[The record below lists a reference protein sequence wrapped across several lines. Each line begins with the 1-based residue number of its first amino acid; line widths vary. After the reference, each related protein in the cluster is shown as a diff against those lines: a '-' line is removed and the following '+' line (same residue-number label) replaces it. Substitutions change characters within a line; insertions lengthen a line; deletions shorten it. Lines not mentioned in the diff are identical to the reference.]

1 MLPFRCSLLLL
12 LSSPR
17 RVRAADSLPG
27 LARALLLHNRVE
39 AVVVVRVAAVVVVVE
54 VVVPRQRLLQ
64 RPLRDGLM
72 ERSG

>member
-1 MLPFRCSLLLL
+1 L

>member
-1 MLPFRCSLLLL
+1 L

-39 AVVVVRVAAVVVVVE
+39 AAPAVVVVRVAAVAVVE
-54 VVVPRQRLLQ
+54 VVAPRQLLLQ
-64 RPLRDGLM
+64 RPLRVGLM

>member
-1 MLPFRCSLLLL
+1 L

-27 LARALLLHNRVE
+27 LARALLLHNRVVVAP
-39 AVVVVRVAAVVVVVE
+39 AVVVVRVAAAVGVVE
-54 VVVPRQRLLQ
+54 VVAPRQLLLQ
-64 RPLRDGLM
+64 RPLRVGLM